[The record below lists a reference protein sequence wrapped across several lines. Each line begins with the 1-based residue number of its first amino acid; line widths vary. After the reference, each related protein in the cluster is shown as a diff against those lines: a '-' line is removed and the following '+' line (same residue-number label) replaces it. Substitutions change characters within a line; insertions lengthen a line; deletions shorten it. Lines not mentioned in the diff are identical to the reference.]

1 MESPSSAIHIR
12 MRDIVQI
19 SLRRKARSNSEHLSL
34 GMNNEELFDL
44 MYSDLYELSD
54 EAIYKM
60 RDEESGASI
69 NNVVDGLEKQ
79 SIGMGGESP
88 LETYQVLY
96 LNADGPMRG
105 FVFKNSLK
113 AELHDDLLLCFCCKM
128 EHEFRLVN
136 AIDLYNN
143 YQRFLRT
150 WLERSGYHTMPT
162 QMADELLTLGP
173 SVEIFPMGAHKSQIR
188 LIPYF
193 DKVELYGEIFK
204 DLLGTPDGVN
214 NMGYLMLNGRH
225 GLVKIGRS
233 KRPRGRE
240 RTLQGE
246 DPWLELLACWP
257 APVKQENLLHKHFA
271 AKRERGEWFRLQV
284 RDIFTLKDLLDAQ
297 AHNAT
302 GPAQ

>member
-1 MESPSSAIHIR
+1 
-12 MRDIVQI
+12 MRENVQI
-19 SLRRKARSNSEHLSL
+19 SLRKQPRSNAEHLSL

-44 MYSDLYELSD
+44 MHSDLFELSHD
-54 EAIYKM
+54 AIYKM
-60 RDEESGASI
+60 GEQETGASI
-69 NNVVDGLEKQ
+69 NNVIDGLEQ
-79 SIGMGGESP
+79 QAIGMGGEDP
-88 LETYQVLY
+88 FKTYQALY
-96 LNADGPMRG
+96 LNAEGPMRG
-105 FVFKNSLK
+105 FVFRNSLK
-113 AELHDDLLLCFCCKM
+113 ADMHDDLLLCFCCKM
-128 EHEFRLVN
+128 ENEFRLVN

-150 WLERSGYHTMPT
+150 WLERMGYLTVPT
-162 QMADELLTLGP
+162 QLADKWLTLGP
-173 SVEIFPMGAHKSQIR
+173 NVEIFPMGAHKARLR

-193 DKVELYGEIFK
+193 DKLALYRDIFK
-204 DLLGTPDGVN
+204 DLLEKSDGVN

-257 APVKQENLLHKHFA
+257 APVKQENVLHKHFA

-284 RDIFTLKDLLDAQ
+284 RDIYTLKDLLEEQ
-297 AHNAT
+297 AHNASRT
-302 GPAQ
+302 AG

>member
-1 MESPSSAIHIR
+1 MES
-12 MRDIVQI
+12 D
-19 SLRRKARSNSEHLSL
+19 
-34 GMNNEELFDL
+34 ELYDF
-44 MYSDLYELSD
+44 MHSTLYELSEVD
-54 EAIYKM
+54 ILKM
-60 RDEESGASI
+60 RDEETGASI
-69 NNVVDGLEKQ
+69 NNVVDGLAKE
-79 SIGMGGESP
+79 SIGMGGENP
-88 LETYQVLY
+88 FETYQVLY

-113 AELHDDLLLCFCCKM
+113 AELHDDLLLCFCCQM
-128 EHEFRLVN
+128 ERDFRLVN
-136 AIDLYNN
+136 AIDLYNT

-150 WLERSGYHTMPT
+150 WLERLGYLTVAT
-162 QMADELLTLGP
+162 QMADKWLTLGP
-173 SVEIFPMGAHKSQIR
+173 SVEIFPMGAHKSQMR

-193 DKVELYGEIFK
+193 DKVELYAEIFK
-204 DLLGTPDGVN
+204 DLLGKPDGVN

-284 RDIFTLKDLLDAQ
+284 QDIFTLKELLSRQ
-297 AHNAT
+297 AMEQGT
-302 GPAQ
+302 Q

>member
-1 MESPSSAIHIR
+1 MI
-12 MRDIVQI
+12 DIVQI
-19 SLRRKARSNSEHLSL
+19 SLRRKARSNSEHLFH
-34 GMNNEELFDL
+34 GMSNEEVYDL
-44 MYSDLYELSD
+44 MHSTLYVLSEED
-54 EAIYKM
+54 ILKM
-60 RDEESGASI
+60 RDLETGASI
-69 NNVVDGLEKQ
+69 NNVVDGLEKE
-79 SIGMGGESP
+79 SIGMGGVNP
-88 LETYQVLY
+88 FETYQVLY

-113 AELHDDLLLCFCCKM
+113 AELHDDLLLCFCCQM
-128 EHEFRLVN
+128 EREFRLVN

-150 WLERSGYHTMPT
+150 WLERLGYLTMPT
-162 QMADELLTLGP
+162 QMADRLLTLGP
-173 SVEIFPMGAHKSQIR
+173 SVEIFPMGLHKSRMR

-193 DKVELYGEIFK
+193 DKVELYGEIFE
-204 DLLGTPDGVN
+204 DLWTKPDGVK

-240 RTLQGE
+240 RTLQGQ

-284 RDIFTLKDLLDAQ
+284 RDIYTLKDMLDEQ
-297 AHNAT
+297 ARNAKHT
-302 GPAQ
+302 VQ